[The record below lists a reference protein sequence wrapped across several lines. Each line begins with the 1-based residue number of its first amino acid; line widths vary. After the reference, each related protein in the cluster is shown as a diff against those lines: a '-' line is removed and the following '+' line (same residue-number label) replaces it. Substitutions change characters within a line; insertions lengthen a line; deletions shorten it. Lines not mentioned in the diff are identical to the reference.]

1 MLSWMIQQAPTLIQ
15 QLSYVFWDVIEPC
28 ILASVIAVGLK
39 IVRQLKRQNEILER
53 LVEVTEK
60 RKS

>member
-15 QLSYVFWDVIEPC
+15 PLSYVFWDVIEPC

-39 IVRQLKRQNEILER
+39 IVRQLKRQNDILER
-53 LVEVTEK
+53 LANK
-60 RKS
+60 